1 MEESQGMTQK
11 GTQTPGGGPSIRD
24 AIDDGVVRL
33 VLKNEQFHKYL
44 TISKDLTMI
53 LYEQWEHPCVKY
65 ILKLAGKFAS
75 TIGRARRLQP
85 IVSLGFRSIAFVFG
99 KLQKSRLSRRPGHS
113 ETLTKETESI
123 IENIEVPLMQDDSSD
138 MLFWKHTKN
147 GQCTSKSAHKEFY
160 KGETQNLRQG
170 IFREP
175 SQVNYLA
182 EAMIN
187 TFSQVASQ
195 SDLQVI
201 EYPMENIR
209 RADNFPDGIRCY
221 IDAA

>member
-1 MEESQGMTQK
+1 M
-11 GTQTPGGGPSIRD
+11 
-24 AIDDGVVRL
+24 V
-33 VLKNEQFHKYL
+33 F
-44 TISKDLTMI
+44 
-53 LYEQWEHPCVKY
+53 
-65 ILKLAGKFAS
+65 S
-75 TIGRARRLQP
+75 TA
-85 IVSLGFRSIAFVFG
+85 SLGPALPVAPPLLE
-99 KLQKSRLSRRPGHS
+99 LQKSRLSRRPGHS

-123 IENIEVPLMQDDSSD
+123 IENIEVVYAVKVAGLWNNEREWDSEKLSSLFVEEAVQKILQVPLMQDDSSD

-209 RADNFPDGIRCY
+209 RADNFPDGIRCVTFLTDNAT
-221 IDAA
+221 IANTAKKRRFMEEPGHWSSRPF